1 MVKILANDGI
11 HPDGK
16 AMLEKANFQVDTDK
30 ISQEELVTGLQ
41 PYEVIIV
48 RSATKVRK
56 ELIDQC
62 PNLKVICRAG
72 VGMDN
77 IDVDYARSKG
87 LQVYNTPSASSRS
100 VAELTLAHILTL
112 ARSLHL
118 SNREMPVEGDTNF
131 KGLKKSYSKGRE
143 VFGLTLGIIG
153 FGKIGQESA
162 RVAMGVGMNVIP
174 VDPYVKSGT
183 INILPRGR
191 EDLKVSIDLDT
202 KPMDEMLAQADVI
215 CMHVPFTGKPLISTA
230 EFVKMK
236 DGVIIVNSARGGV
249 IDEDAL
255 LAALDSGKVSCAA
268 LDVFVNEPTPMKALL
283 EHSKISLS
291 PHIGASTGDAQSNVG
306 VELAEQIIKF
316 YKGN

>member
-30 ISQEELVTGLQ
+30 IPQEELATGLQ

-48 RSATKVRK
+48 RSATKVRQ

-87 LQVYNTPSASSRS
+87 LKVYNTPSASSRS
-100 VAELTLAHILTL
+100 VAELTIAQILTL

-118 SNREMPVEGDTNF
+118 ANREMPVEGDTNF

-143 VFGLTLGIIG
+143 VFGLNLGIIG
-153 FGKIGQESA
+153 FGMIGRESA
-162 RVAMGVGMNVIP
+162 RIAMGMGMNVIP
-174 VDPYVKSGT
+174 VDPFVKSGT
-183 INILPRGR
+183 VNVLPAGR
-191 EDLKVSIDLDT
+191 EDLKVAIELETES
-202 KPMDEMLAQADVI
+202 MDEMLAKADVI
-215 CMHVPFTGKPLISTA
+215 CMHVPFTGKPLLGA
-230 EFVKMK
+230 PEFAKMK
-236 DGVIIVNSARGGV
+236 DGVIVVNAARGGV
-249 IDEDAL
+249 IDEEAL
-255 LAALDSGKVSCAA
+255 LAALESGKVDSAA

-283 EHSKISLS
+283 NHPRISVS

-306 VELAEQIIKF
+306 TELATQIINF
-316 YKGN
+316 YKG

>member
-11 HPDGK
+11 HPDGQS
-16 AMLEKANFQVDTDK
+16 MLEKANFQVDTDK
-30 ISQEELVTGLQ
+30 ISQDDLVTGLQ

-56 ELIDQC
+56 DLIDQC

-87 LQVYNTPSASSRS
+87 LKVYNTPSASSRS
-100 VAELTLAHILTL
+100 VAELTIAHILTL
-112 ARSLHL
+112 ARSLHQ

-143 VFGLTLGIIG
+143 MFGLNLGIIG

-162 RVAMGVGMNVIP
+162 RVAMGIGMNVIP

-183 INILPRGR
+183 IDILPAGR
-191 EDLKVSIDLDT
+191 EDLKVSVELET
-202 KPMDEMLAQADVI
+202 KPMDEMLENADVI
-215 CMHVPFTGKPLISTA
+215 CMHVPFTGKPLIGVK
-230 EFVKMK
+230 EFAKMK
-236 DGVIIVNSARGGV
+236 DGVIVVNTARGGV
-249 IDEDAL
+249 IDEAAL
-255 LAALDSGKVSCAA
+255 LKALETGKVNCAA
-268 LDVFVNEPTPMKALL
+268 LDVFINEPTPMKALL
-283 EHSKISLS
+283 SHPKISLS

-306 VELAEQIIKF
+306 TELAEQIINF